1 MDYITIKNLK
11 IFAHHGVFE
20 QETENGQNFYV
31 NAKLYV
37 DMERAGTTDALDDAV
52 NYGEV
57 CLFLESFLKEHT
69 YKLLEKAVTET
80 MQAVLVQF
88 PAVNGLE
95 LELSKPQAPIP
106 LSFETVSVTRSL
118 FWHKVYLGIGSNLG
132 DKKEFMDQAV
142 EKMKLDQAFRKLRT
156 SDWIVTEPYGGVEQD
171 DFLNGAVML
180 RTLRTPEELL
190 ELIGEIERSQKRE
203 RIIHWGPRT
212 VDLDILLYD
221 QEIILEAAHNSTEA
235 HKVMW
240 DTAIEEAVKEAQE
253 TMGVE
258 FVYDVDKEAFR
269 EATQPMIEAYEEQ
282 YPGVKTLM
290 DTIEAAREGE

>member
-37 DMERAGTTDALDDAV
+37 DMERAGETDALDDAV

-57 CLFLESFLKEHT
+57 CLFLDSFLKEHT

-132 DKKEFMDQAV
+132 DKKEFLDQAV

-156 SDWIVTEPYGGVEQD
+156 SDWIVTEPYGGVKQD
-171 DFLNGAVML
+171 DFLNGCLEVE
-180 RTLRTPEELL
+180 TLRTPEELL
-190 ELIGEIERSQKRE
+190 KLVNAIEAGAGRE
-203 RIIHWGPRT
+203 RRIHWGPRT
-212 VDLDILLYD
+212 LDLDIIFYDKLVYEDEDLIIPHIDMQNRDFVLKPLAELCPNYRHPVFGKTVSQLLG
-221 QEIILEAAHNSTEA
+221 EL
-235 HKVMW
+235 
-240 DTAIEEAVKEAQE
+240 KE
-253 TMGVE
+253 
-258 FVYDVDKEAFR
+258 R
-269 EATQPMIEAYEEQ
+269 
-282 YPGVKTLM
+282 
-290 DTIEAAREGE
+290 

>member
-1 MDYITIKNLK
+1 MDFITIKNLK

-95 LELSKPQAPIP
+95 LSL
-106 LSFETVSVTRSL
+106 VSHR
-118 FWHKVYLGIGSNLG
+118 HRYR
-132 DKKEFMDQAV
+132 
-142 EKMKLDQAFRKLRT
+142 FRL
-156 SDWIVTEPYGGVEQD
+156 
-171 DFLNGAVML
+171 
-180 RTLRTPEELL
+180 
-190 ELIGEIERSQKRE
+190 KR
-203 RIIHWGPRT
+203 
-212 VDLDILLYD
+212 
-221 QEIILEAAHNSTEA
+221 
-235 HKVMW
+235 
-240 DTAIEEAVKEAQE
+240 
-253 TMGVE
+253 
-258 FVYDVDKEAFR
+258 
-269 EATQPMIEAYEEQ
+269 
-282 YPGVKTLM
+282 YP
-290 DTIEAAREGE
+290 

>member
-142 EKMKLDQAFRKLRT
+142 EKIKLDQAFRKLRT

-171 DFLNGAVML
+171 DFLNGAIEAETFL
-180 RTLRTPEELL
+180 SPDALL
-190 ELIGEIERSQKRE
+190 HKLHAIEQEAGERERSIGDRG
-203 RIIHWGPRT
+203 RWIWIF
-212 VDLDILLYD
+212 YC
-221 QEIILEAAHNSTEA
+221 
-235 HKVMW
+235 
-240 DTAIEEAVKEAQE
+240 
-253 TMGVE
+253 
-258 FVYDVDKEAFR
+258 
-269 EATQPMIEAYEEQ
+269 
-282 YPGVKTLM
+282 
-290 DTIEAAREGE
+290 TIMRS

>member
-142 EKMKLDQAFRKLRT
+142 EKIKLDQAFRKLRT

-171 DFLNGAVML
+171 DFLNGAIEAETFL
-180 RTLRTPEELL
+180 SPDALL
-190 ELIGEIERSQKRE
+190 HKLHAIEQEAGRE
-203 RIIHWGPRT
+203 RKIHWGPRT
-212 VDLDILLYD
+212 LDLDILLYD
-221 QEIILEAAHNSTEA
+221 DLVLDTPDLIIPHVEMHLRDFVLIPLAQIAPWKRHPILGLTVSQMLADLQAKQES
-235 HKVMW
+235 
-240 DTAIEEAVKEAQE
+240 
-253 TMGVE
+253 
-258 FVYDVDKEAFR
+258 
-269 EATQPMIEAYEEQ
+269 
-282 YPGVKTLM
+282 
-290 DTIEAAREGE
+290 

>member
-142 EKMKLDQAFRKLRT
+142 EKIKLDQAFRKLRT

-171 DFLNGAVML
+171 DFLNGAIEAETFL
-180 RTLRTPEELL
+180 SPDALL
-190 ELIGEIERSQKRE
+190 HKLHAIEQEAGRE
-203 RIIHWGPRT
+203 RKIHWGPRT
-212 VDLDILLYD
+212 LDLDILLYD
-221 QEIILEAAHNSTEA
+221 DLVLDTPDLIIPHVEMHLRDFVLIPLAQIAPWKRHPVLGLTVSQMLADLQAKQES
-235 HKVMW
+235 
-240 DTAIEEAVKEAQE
+240 
-253 TMGVE
+253 
-258 FVYDVDKEAFR
+258 
-269 EATQPMIEAYEEQ
+269 
-282 YPGVKTLM
+282 
-290 DTIEAAREGE
+290 

>member
-142 EKMKLDQAFRKLRT
+142 EKIKLDQAFRKLRT
-156 SDWIVTEPYGGVEQD
+156 SDWIVTEP
-171 DFLNGAVML
+171 
-180 RTLRTPEELL
+180 
-190 ELIGEIERSQKRE
+190 
-203 RIIHWGPRT
+203 
-212 VDLDILLYD
+212 
-221 QEIILEAAHNSTEA
+221 
-235 HKVMW
+235 
-240 DTAIEEAVKEAQE
+240 
-253 TMGVE
+253 
-258 FVYDVDKEAFR
+258 
-269 EATQPMIEAYEEQ
+269 
-282 YPGVKTLM
+282 
-290 DTIEAAREGE
+290 

>member
-132 DKKEFMDQAV
+132 DKKEFLDQAV

-171 DFLNGAVML
+171 EFLNGALRV
-180 RTLRTPEELL
+180 RTLLCPEELL
-190 ELIGEIERSQKRE
+190 DRLHVLEQAADRK

-212 VDLDILLYD
+212 LDLDILFYD
-221 QEIILEAAHNSTEA
+221 NEIIDTVELHVPHIDMENRDFVLKPMVEIAPYLRHPVLNLTMEQLLKKLEE
-235 HKVMW
+235 
-240 DTAIEEAVKEAQE
+240 
-253 TMGVE
+253 
-258 FVYDVDKEAFR
+258 
-269 EATQPMIEAYEEQ
+269 
-282 YPGVKTLM
+282 KTL
-290 DTIEAAREGE
+290 AV

>member
-37 DMERAGTTDALDDAV
+37 DMERAGETDALDDAV

-57 CLFLESFLKEHT
+57 CLFLDSFLKEHT

-132 DKKEFMDQAV
+132 DKKEFLDQAV

-171 DFLNGAVML
+171 VFLNSALEL
-180 RTLRTPEELL
+180 RTLSFPEELL
-190 ELIGEIERSQKRE
+190 ALLNQIEAEAGRE
-203 RIIHWGPRT
+203 RTIHWGPRT
-212 VDLDILLYD
+212 LDLDILFYD
-221 QEIILEAAHNSTEA
+221 DCII
-235 HKVMW
+235 
-240 DTAIEEAVKEAQE
+240 DTPSLTVPHIDLQNRDFVLLPMAQIAPYFRHPVLGY
-253 TMGVE
+253 TMGQLL
-258 FVYDVDKEAFR
+258 DQLNK
-269 EATQPMIEAYEEQ
+269 
-282 YPGVKTLM
+282 
-290 DTIEAAREGE
+290 

>member
-142 EKMKLDQAFRKLRT
+142 EKIKLDQAFRKLRA
-156 SDWIVTEPYGGVEQD
+156 WRQPEPRGQPFLLREPYRQ
-171 DFLNGAVML
+171 
-180 RTLRTPEELL
+180 R
-190 ELIGEIERSQKRE
+190 
-203 RIIHWGPRT
+203 
-212 VDLDILLYD
+212 
-221 QEIILEAAHNSTEA
+221 
-235 HKVMW
+235 
-240 DTAIEEAVKEAQE
+240 
-253 TMGVE
+253 
-258 FVYDVDKEAFR
+258 
-269 EATQPMIEAYEEQ
+269 TQPELPGQ
-282 YPGVKTLM
+282 RYPLRPARLPAWQRHE
-290 DTIEAAREGE
+290 DQRDWACAPAARARSLQAVRAP

>member
-132 DKKEFMDQAV
+132 DKKEFLDQAV

-171 DFLNGAVML
+171 DFLNGAIEAETFL
-180 RTLRTPEELL
+180 SPDALL
-190 ELIGEIERSQKRE
+190 HKLHAIEQEAGRE
-203 RIIHWGPRT
+203 RKIHWGPRT
-212 VDLDILLYD
+212 LDLDIIFYD
-221 QEIILEAAHNSTEA
+221 RLVCQKKQLCIPHVDMHNR
-235 HKVMW
+235 
-240 DTAIEEAVKEAQE
+240 
-253 TMGVE
+253 E
-258 FVYDVDKEAFR
+258 FVLEPLAQLAPYKRHPVYGKTVAEMLADLREKENR
-269 EATQPMIEAYEEQ
+269 E
-282 YPGVKTLM
+282 
-290 DTIEAAREGE
+290 

>member
-52 NYGEV
+52 DYGEV

-142 EKMKLDQAFRKLRT
+142 EKIKLDQAFRKLGT

-171 DFLNGAVML
+171 DFLNGAIEAETFL
-180 RTLRTPEELL
+180 SPDALL
-190 ELIGEIERSQKRE
+190 HKLHAIEQEAGRE
-203 RIIHWGPRT
+203 RKIHWGPRT
-212 VDLDILLYD
+212 LDLDILLYD
-221 QEIILEAAHNSTEA
+221 HEIIDTEKLTIPHIDMQNRQFVLEPLSQLAPAYMHPVL
-235 HKVMW
+235 HK
-240 DTAIEEAVKEAQE
+240 
-253 TMGVE
+253 
-258 FVYDVDKEAFR
+258 
-269 EATQPMIEAYEEQ
+269 
-282 YPGVKTLM
+282 
-290 DTIEAAREGE
+290 TISQLLAELLP

>member
-11 IFAHHGVFE
+11 IFAYHGVFE

-106 LSFETVSVTRSL
+106 LSFETVSATRSL

-142 EKMKLDQAFRKLRT
+142 EKIKLDQAFRKLRT

-171 DFLNGAVML
+171 EFLNGALRV
-180 RTLRTPEELL
+180 RTLLCPEELL
-190 ELIGEIERSQKRE
+190 DRLHVLEQAADRK

-212 VDLDILLYD
+212 LDLDILFYD
-221 QEIILEAAHNSTEA
+221 NEIIDTEVLHVPHIDMENRDFVLKPMVEIAPYLRHPVLNLTMEQLLKKLLENA
-235 HKVMW
+235 
-240 DTAIEEAVKEAQE
+240 
-253 TMGVE
+253 
-258 FVYDVDKEAFR
+258 
-269 EATQPMIEAYEEQ
+269 
-282 YPGVKTLM
+282 
-290 DTIEAAREGE
+290 

>member
-132 DKKEFMDQAV
+132 DKRNLWIRRLKNQA
-142 EKMKLDQAFRKLRT
+142 R
-156 SDWIVTEPYGGVEQD
+156 SGV
-171 DFLNGAVML
+171 
-180 RTLRTPEELL
+180 
-190 ELIGEIERSQKRE
+190 S
-203 RIIHWGPRT
+203 
-212 VDLDILLYD
+212 
-221 QEIILEAAHNSTEA
+221 EAA
-235 HKVMW
+235 
-240 DTAIEEAVKEAQE
+240 D
-253 TMGVE
+253 
-258 FVYDVDKEAFR
+258 FR
-269 EATQPMIEAYEEQ
+269 LDRDRALWRCGA
-282 YPGVKTLM
+282 G
-290 DTIEAAREGE
+290 